1 MKKKKKI
8 KATSNDTIVVSQA
21 LNETSVAIYSGCKWR
36 TCESKL
42 KYFAI
47 ICCPFPFPFRKKKK
61 NLTSPS
67 RRSHIIT
74 AIYLVERRKLM
85 EIVTYIVSISK
96 RS

>member
-1 MKKKKKI
+1 MKKKKN

-61 NLTSPS
+61 FDVAVASQSYNYSNLSC
-67 RRSHIIT
+67 
-74 AIYLVERRKLM
+74 
-85 EIVTYIVSISK
+85 
-96 RS
+96 